1 MDFPDPVSDGG
12 HDRILCLFLPVAQAE
27 VNGLGLYGMRTEIFC
42 EIRVPDGGR
51 CCGHAGER
59 ACLTGSPKG
68 EKPDKGVSADHIL
81 FSWLSS
87 QFQDLVQRFLCTG
100 TEFQVPV
107 YCRSAPGGQVVEPV
121 IRLDCQQMEIIS
133 DKPFDPAYFG
143 YPSRKDRDRPRTGS
157 GRWKHPASRIH
168 ESTSFILIF
177 SVRSPRDL
185 SYWACEMAPCSRKVS
200 RSCFCRR

>member
-1 MDFPDPVSDGG
+1 M
-12 HDRILCLFLPVAQAE
+12 
-27 VNGLGLYGMRTEIFC
+27 GLYGMRTEIFC

-68 EKPDKGVSADHIL
+68 EKPDKGVSTDHIL

-133 DKPFDPAYFG
+133 DKPFDPAYFDIHPG
-143 YPSRKDRDRPRTGS
+143 KIVIVHGLDQDDGSIRLPVFMNLHLSSSSFRS
-157 GRWKHPASRIH
+157 GRPGICHIGPARW
-168 ESTSFILIF
+168 
-177 SVRSPRDL
+177 RR
-185 SYWACEMAPCSRKVS
+185 APGRCPGAAFAGGKAHGFRTDA
-200 RSCFCRR
+200 FPAGPG